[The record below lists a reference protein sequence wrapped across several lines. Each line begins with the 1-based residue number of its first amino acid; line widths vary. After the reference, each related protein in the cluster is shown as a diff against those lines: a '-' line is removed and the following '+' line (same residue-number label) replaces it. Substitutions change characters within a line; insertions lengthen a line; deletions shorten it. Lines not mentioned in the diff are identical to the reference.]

1 MQPALEN
8 TDTEGVKIISWMID
22 PDAAWEENR
31 APLRRSSRRTSIVS
45 RFFMLGAMDS
55 AWGDSVPGYYKV

>member
-45 RFFMLGAMDS
+45 RFFMLGVMDS
-55 AWGDSVPGYYKV
+55 A